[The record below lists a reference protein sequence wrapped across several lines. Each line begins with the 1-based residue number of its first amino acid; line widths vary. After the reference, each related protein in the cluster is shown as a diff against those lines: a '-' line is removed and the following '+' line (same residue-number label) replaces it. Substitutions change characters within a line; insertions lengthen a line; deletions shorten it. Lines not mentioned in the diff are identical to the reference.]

1 MRLIAVLLLVCITY
15 VVAAPLHRAEN
26 GELLEGRYI
35 VILKAQLSD
44 DQVTTHIEE
53 VRKTV
58 SLTSN
63 SSILNTY
70 KIGNFHGFSAILTDD
85 LLAKE
90 LASEEV
96 DFVEVD
102 QVARIAQD
110 CRTQQTTE
118 WGLDRVSERE
128 LNLDGKFI
136 YPGQSGAGTDSYVVD
151 TGVRITHTEFATGR
165 AVWGA
170 NYVNDGIDSDCNG
183 HGTHVGGT
191 IGGVKYG
198 IAKLTKVIAVKV
210 LGCGGSGT
218 YEGVIAGVNYVV
230 TEFGKSKRPSVANL
244 SLGGG
249 KSTALENAIRA
260 GTTAGV
266 TYVLAAG
273 NSNNDACVG
282 SPSGVGGTAGPA
294 LTVGATTVEDQG
306 GNLEDVRASFSS
318 WGRCTDL
325 FAPGQLVTSAWS
337 TSDDAVRTISGTSMA
352 APHVAGVSVMYLGQN
367 PTAKPADLKT
377 NMPGKATPG
386 LINLKCGSSSACQAS
401 PNKLLYLECV

>member
-1 MRLIAVLLLVCITY
+1 
-15 VVAAPLHRAEN
+15 
-26 GELLEGRYI
+26 
-35 VILKAQLSD
+35 
-44 DQVTTHIEE
+44 
-53 VRKTV
+53 
-58 SLTSN
+58 
-63 SSILNTY
+63 
-70 KIGNFHGFSAILTDD
+70 
-85 LLAKE
+85 

-96 DFVEVD
+96 DYVEVD

-118 WGLDRVSERE
+118 WGLDRVSERD
-128 LNLDGKFI
+128 LNLDGRFI

-170 NYVNDGIDSDCNG
+170 NYVNDGIDADCNG

-191 IGGVKYG
+191 MGGIKYG
-198 IAKLTKVIAVKV
+198 VAKATKIIAVKV

-218 YEGVIAGVNYVV
+218 YEGVIAGVNYVA

-249 KSTALENAIRA
+249 KSTALEAAIRA

-273 NSNNDACVG
+273 NSNNDACTG

-294 LTVGATTVEDQG
+294 LTVGATTVDDQG
-306 GNLEDVRASFSS
+306 GNLEDSRAAFSS
-318 WGRCTDL
+318 FGRCTDL
-325 FAPGQLVTSAWS
+325 FAPGQLITSAWS
-337 TSDDAVRTISGTSMA
+337 TDDNAVRTISGTSMA
-352 APHVAGVSVMYLGQN
+352 APHVAGITALFLGLN
-367 PTAKPADLKT
+367 PTATPATIKT
-377 NMPGKATPG
+377 QIPANATPG
-386 LINLKCGSSSACQAS
+386 LINLKCGSSAACQAS
-401 PNKLLYLECV
+401 PNKLSYVGCV